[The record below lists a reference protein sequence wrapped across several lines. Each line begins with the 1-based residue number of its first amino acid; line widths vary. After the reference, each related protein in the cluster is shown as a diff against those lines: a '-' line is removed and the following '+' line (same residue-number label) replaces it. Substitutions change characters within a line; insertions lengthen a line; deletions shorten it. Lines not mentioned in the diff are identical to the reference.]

1 MARFDRR
8 CGRSCACKTHTRE
21 GVLLAKA
28 REMRSEAP
36 VIVIAAFGSVEQAV
50 EMVKRLRQWCL
61 AP

>member
-1 MARFDRR
+1 
-8 CGRSCACKTHTRE
+8 
-21 GVLLAKA
+21 
-28 REMRSEAP
+28 MRSEAP